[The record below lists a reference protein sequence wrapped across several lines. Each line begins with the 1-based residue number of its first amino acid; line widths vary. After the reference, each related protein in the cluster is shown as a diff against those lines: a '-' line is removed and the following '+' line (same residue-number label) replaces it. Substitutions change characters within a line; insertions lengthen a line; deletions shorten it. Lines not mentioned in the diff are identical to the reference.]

1 MLTYAEIDY
10 LNVEHYFYYV
20 YHHLHITRTKK
31 KNNEQMTFIKV
42 DKFHSNVFVHNN

>member
-31 KNNEQMTFIKV
+31 KKQWTN
-42 DKFHSNVFVHNN
+42 DVHKSGQISFKCICS